1 MKNANIVQNS
11 PAKTTVVNFGV
22 SGFHLIVTVYK
33 AKPVA
38 EINPIIAPKAVP
50 EMLSFIIIT
59 QTPIKATIIAINV
72 DLLSISPRTK

>member
-1 MKNANIVQNS
+1 M
-11 PAKTTVVNFGV
+11 NFGV

-38 EINPIIAPKAVP
+38 DINPIMAPKAVP
-50 EMLSFIIIT
+50 QILSFIIIT
-59 QTPIKATIIAINV
+59 HTPIKATTIEINV